1 MQVVLVCADVV
12 IYSGFAKK
20 GEIIHTH
27 SLLPGEPEKQEDTS
41 FTRVVVCSL
50 CVGFVL
56 HVVTDGAVVWWMAFT
71 LLIFFASSL
80 CYLRWWI
87 QDMRSMRVPLEDN
100 GQVRSESSIWYRNTN
115 MWSCLF
121 WFCLSGALFVASFL
135 VAVLPST
142 ALALLM
148 ASFCLGAL
156 FTLGRYITL
165 VLPPLPK
172 DFW

>member
-1 MQVVLVCADVV
+1 
-12 IYSGFAKK
+12 
-20 GEIIHTH
+20 
-27 SLLPGEPEKQEDTS
+27 
-41 FTRVVVCSL
+41 
-50 CVGFVL
+50 
-56 HVVTDGAVVWWMAFT
+56 
-71 LLIFFASSL
+71 
-80 CYLRWWI
+80 
-87 QDMRSMRVPLEDN
+87 MRVPLEDN
-100 GQVRSESSIWYRNTN
+100 GQLRSESSIWYRNTN

-142 ALALLM
+142 VLALLM
-148 ASFCLGAL
+148 ASFCLSAL